1 MRKMPVVLAVW
12 FAAASVA
19 AAGDVWTH
27 RGRDA
32 SRNSAVEATAPSI
45 AVPRFVATAGNIEL
59 VGQSAPVVADHK
71 IFVCG
76 RRTTIVNRTQTVVT
90 DMLVAFSEIDGQLL
104 WAEPVGVA
112 QWDSFSPPTVDLER
126 GHVLMA
132 SGTTVTALDMN
143 TGALVWQTT
152 LGTRP
157 VVNGSICVSGS
168 MAYVIDYTGA
178 ATGAKLHAL
187 NLDPNHPTLAPGAV
201 AWRQSI
207 RMGSGNEVTVVPSP
221 SPMLIATDAGGYL
234 RQFSP
239 AGSAGWIFGV
249 PGAGGFWPPPPFGA
263 FFGGA
268 AVVDGCIYAATYE
281 FYGYED
287 SGLLHCVDAATGQ
300 TLWAEPAERTD
311 TIPVVTESMVL
322 LSAGINGYGSR
333 PKVEA
338 FDRATGHK
346 LWEWTGGGGWSVQP
360 VLVGHTLYVG
370 VLPVDDDYAPC
381 TELVALDITRTPDDP
396 DFVIESFLGAGS
408 SPAFAN
414 GNLYTIGADGLFA
427 FGPEIILAGAPSVAV
442 TLEDGLDWVYQNT
455 PSLMAKGGHRV
466 TLTVTVTDLNG
477 NQGVTVAVAKRPGS
491 GVGEV
496 TVADGAT
503 PLEKILFG
511 SDRSL
516 GRDGPLVLDVT
527 VTGDVAGSTTI
538 SVPFYCRKLG
548 DIDGNGGAEPTDMAL
563 LVNTLNGRR
572 PPDIHQKAVDLDC
585 NGGAEPTDMA
595 LLVNVLN
602 GIPIP

>member
-1 MRKMPVVLAVW
+1 MEKTMSAVLVVCLAV
-12 FAAASVA
+12 ASLA
-19 AAGDVWTH
+19 SAGDVWTH

-32 SRNSAVEATAPSI
+32 SRNSAVEAAPPSI
-45 AVPRFVATAGNIEL
+45 AVPRFVATAGDIEL

-71 IFVCG
+71 VFVCG

-90 DMLVAFSEIDGQLL
+90 DMLVAFSEIDGHLL

-112 QWDSFSPPTVDLER
+112 QWDSFSPPTVDVAR

-132 SGTTVTALDMN
+132 SGMTVTALDMD
-143 TGALVWQTT
+143 TGALAWQTT

-157 VVNGSICVSGS
+157 VVNSSICVCGS
-168 MAYVIDYTGA
+168 MAYVTDYTGA

-187 NLDPNHPTLAPGAV
+187 NLDPNHPTLAEGAV

-207 RMGSGNEVTVVPSP
+207 HMGGGNEVTVAPS

-239 AGSAGWIFGV
+239 GGSAGWILEV
-249 PGAGGFWPPPPFGA
+249 PGAGGFWPPPTYGA

-287 SGLLHCVDAATGQ
+287 SGQLYCVDAGTGE

-311 TIPVVTESMVL
+311 TIPIVTGSLVL
-322 LSAGINGYGSR
+322 LSAGIDGYGSR

-338 FDRATGHK
+338 FDRATGRK

-360 VLVGHTLYVG
+360 VLVGDILYVG
-370 VLPVDDDYAPC
+370 VLPVDDEYAPC

-396 DFVIESFLGAGS
+396 GFVIESFPGAGS

-414 GNLYTIGADGLFA
+414 GNLYTIGENGLCA
-427 FGPEIILAGAPSVAV
+427 FGPEIILAGAPSVVV
-442 TLEDGLDWVYQNT
+442 TVEDGLDWVYQNT
-455 PSLMAKGGHRV
+455 PGIMARGGHRV

-477 NQGVTVAVAKRPGS
+477 NQGVTVTAAKRPGS
-491 GVGEV
+491 GTGEV

-516 GRDGPLVLDVT
+516 GLHGSLVVDVT

-538 SVPFYCRKLG
+538 GVPFTCRKLG

-563 LVNTLNGRR
+563 LVNTLNGRQ
-572 PPDIHQKAVDLDC
+572 PADIHNKAVDLDC

-595 LLVNVLN
+595 LLVNILN
-602 GIPIP
+602 GMPVY